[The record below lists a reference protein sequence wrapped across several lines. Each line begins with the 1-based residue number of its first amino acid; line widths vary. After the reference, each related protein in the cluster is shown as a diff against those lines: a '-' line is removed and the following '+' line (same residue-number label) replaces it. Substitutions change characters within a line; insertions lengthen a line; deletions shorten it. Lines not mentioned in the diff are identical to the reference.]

1 VVEQVKQ
8 TEIFID
14 EEQLAKGGATLGDVA
29 EVVLSLTQDDLT
41 SPGVSNVTDPRA
53 PVFEAAFPSEII
65 PSLPCSA
72 EILEADT

>member
-1 VVEQVKQ
+1 
-8 TEIFID
+8 
-14 EEQLAKGGATLGDVA
+14 
-29 EVVLSLTQDDLT
+29 LSLTQDDLT